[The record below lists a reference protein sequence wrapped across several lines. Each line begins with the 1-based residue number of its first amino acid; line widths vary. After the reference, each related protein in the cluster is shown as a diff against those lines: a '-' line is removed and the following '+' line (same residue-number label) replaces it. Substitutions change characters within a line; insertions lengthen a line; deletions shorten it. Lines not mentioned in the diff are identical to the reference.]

1 MFAGLC
7 GTSRPRSDEQ
17 QKSLPNLSNIFES
30 ADELAEKLQLK
41 QQEIEKLQQE
51 LKAIDSDKE
60 WLYMSQ
66 QQLED
71 VMEAQQA
78 ELSRLRMRV
87 PSESL
92 TKEWLGKV
100 AVEAERLQD
109 LTAEQRTEETA
120 VLELQRNVDELSS
133 RAKEQQIDID
143 VIKEH
148 MPEDDSEEQESAS
161 DFKANDGPSGFVSR
175 LKAMKGGE
183 MMSIWQDNKFQPVFV
198 SLVSGYREVAFAS
211 GAGKKPYETIP
222 VNEIASI
229 TYPARPVEKKK
240 KSGAKEY
247 MMFSIESPSQSFTL
261 WASTQ
266 AQLVTWCVGLQ
277 NLSARPGQALVDKGT
292 FMWRR
297 TQSKIHAEAEVRG
310 VSTQQ
315 LIADAIRQMLP
326 DDDHGVEAEQSE

>member
-183 MMSIWQDNKFQPVFV
+183 MMSIWQDNKFQP
-198 SLVSGYREVAFAS
+198 
-211 GAGKKPYETIP
+211 
-222 VNEIASI
+222 
-229 TYPARPVEKKK
+229 
-240 KSGAKEY
+240 
-247 MMFSIESPSQSFTL
+247 SQSMRSRRSPIQRVQL
-261 WASTQ
+261 RRKRKAAPKST
-266 AQLVTWCVGLQ
+266 
-277 NLSARPGQALVDKGT
+277 
-292 FMWRR
+292 
-297 TQSKIHAEAEVRG
+297 
-310 VSTQQ
+310 
-315 LIADAIRQMLP
+315 
-326 DDDHGVEAEQSE
+326 